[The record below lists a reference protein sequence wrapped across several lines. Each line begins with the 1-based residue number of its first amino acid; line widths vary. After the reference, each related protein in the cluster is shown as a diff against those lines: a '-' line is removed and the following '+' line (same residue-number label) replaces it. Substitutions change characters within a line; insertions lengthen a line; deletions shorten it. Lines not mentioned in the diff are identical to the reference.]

1 MNLVPA
7 PGRDSPYQHAGILNF
22 VFGHVWQRP
31 GLGRR
36 DRRFLTVAC
45 VGVDEAP
52 LPILSHVGSALGSGD
67 ISKTEMDELI
77 LTFRGVRQRRSRRRA
92 PGRGR
97 DSLAARGRA
106 RSMSILAPSA
116 RLVGNRISRKE
127 DPRLLTGRG
136 RYVDDVVVPGMLHV
150 AFARSDI
157 ARGRIVGVDVEAAR
171 EADGVVAVLTAVD
184 LNHVLVGPMG
194 ATPVLSMGPPG
205 PNKVLADDEVRYV
218 GDPYALVV
226 AKTRALAEDALELIE
241 LDVEPLP
248 PVVDYTTA
256 LESSERVHPDTDSNV
271 AGAMPMPPDDE
282 LRRDLRVGSARVDR
296 ALRAE
301 PLSRGAD
308 GDSRDRGLVAAASR
322 FVRCVRLHP
331 VAARRAHRHEPHHRR
346 AREPDPGADGRRRRR
361 LRPEGLPRPRRTD
374 RCARQ
379 LPPRQA
385 AQVDR
390 RSTREPARRDNVT
403 RGMLHGHSGGRR
415 GGQDPRDRSRPP
427 RRGRRLP
434 ASRERGRPW
443 ARSSSPGR
451 TASRSSRSSRSRRS
465 RTRARARPIAGH
477 GSSRPTSANRPSTAS
492 PGSWASIRSS
502 CGAATCCS
510 ATSSPTRCPSA
521 SPCSTCRRPRRSS
534 KPRRWSTTT
543 RSACGNG
550 SSSRPDASSGWASAC
565 TSSRRA

>member
-1 MNLVPA
+1 
-7 PGRDSPYQHAGILNF
+7 
-22 VFGHVWQRP
+22 
-31 GLGRR
+31 
-36 DRRFLTVAC
+36 
-45 VGVDEAP
+45 
-52 LPILSHVGSALGSGD
+52 
-67 ISKTEMDELI
+67 
-77 LTFRGVRQRRSRRRA
+77 
-92 PGRGR
+92 
-97 DSLAARGRA
+97 
-106 RSMSILAPSA
+106 MSILAPSA

-157 ARGRIVGVDVEAAR
+157 ARGRIVGVDVAAAR
-171 EADGVVAVLTAVD
+171 EADGVVAVLTAVE

-282 LRRDLRVGSARVDR
+282 LRAIFESAPHVLTEQ
-296 ALRAE
+296 LRAE
-301 PLSRGAD
+301 PLSRSAD

-331 VAARRAHRHEPHHRR
+331 VAARRAHRHQPHHRR

-361 LRPEGLPRPRRTD
+361 LRPEGLPRTRRAD

-385 AQVDR
+385 PQVDR

-403 RGMLHGHSGGRR
+403 RGMLHGHSGGRPR
-415 GGQDPRDRSRPP
+415 GQDPRDRSRPP
-427 RRGRRLP
+427 RRGRRVP
-434 ASRERGRPW
+434 ASRERGRHGRGHLHRAVPHPE
-443 ARSSSPGR
+443 ARVRVTVGVHEHVL
-451 TASRSSRSSRSRRS
+451 
-465 RTRARARPIAGH
+465 ARAL
-477 GSSRPTSANRPSTAS
+477 SRAMAVRDLLP
-492 PGSWASIRSS
+492 
-502 CGAATCCS
+502 
-510 ATSSPTRCPSA
+510 
-521 SPCSTCRRPRRSS
+521 
-534 KPRRWSTTT
+534 
-543 RSACGNG
+543 
-550 SSSRPDASSGWASAC
+550 
-565 TSSRRA
+565 